1 MYEIINSRCCMQE
14 LDLSVNVILSPGL
27 KRLSW
32 KMVSFKS
39 VSIQPLNLAQMIGMF
54 ASFPVFAN

>member
-1 MYEIINSRCCMQE
+1 MQE

>member
-14 LDLSVNVILSPGL
+14 LDLSVNVTLSPGL

-32 KMVSFKS
+32 KMVSFKRL
-39 VSIQPLNLAQMIGMF
+39 SIQPLNLAQMIGMF

>member
-1 MYEIINSRCCMQE
+1 MQE
-14 LDLSVNVILSPGL
+14 LDLSVNVTLSPGL

-32 KMVSFKS
+32 KMVSFKRL
-39 VSIQPLNLAQMIGMF
+39 SIQPLNLAQMIGMF